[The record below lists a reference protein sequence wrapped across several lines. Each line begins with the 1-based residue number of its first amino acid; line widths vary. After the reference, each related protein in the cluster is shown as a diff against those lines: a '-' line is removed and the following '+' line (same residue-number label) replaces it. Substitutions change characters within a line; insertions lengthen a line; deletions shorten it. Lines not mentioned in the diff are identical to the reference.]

1 MKFLILNFLRAL
13 VVFIKALLNATY
25 EINPID
31 YSHKTVAHYN
41 TYHTSITEWSIL
53 KPLIT
58 VLRTWYILPV
68 HYISVQYS
76 HSNSTPYMGTPNCPV
91 MMPMKVRFLGAKPD
105 PGFLYGAASQFP
117 PRQKSYFLCITIW
130 ICCAVPLIIRRQSF
144 GFRLFHKSY
153 FHSSSG
159 IVFPVRGQFGICVAA
174 TFESLWVTM
183 IWSDLGGLARSVSQ
197 CITVY
202 HSLSKC
208 VKLCYNFLQ
217 FATICCSVTR
227 WYFLLQFRCS
237 ESEWQWF
244 EMIWVDWLVG
254 ELCLGPGKFWAPQ
267 SFTSI
272 FSIGVV
278 DKMSLNN
285 ILIRARNASKH
296 VFNQSRNISIEHLSG
311 PFVCNFYP

>member
-1 MKFLILNFLRAL
+1 MYFSGPYLPP
-13 VVFIKALLNATY
+13 
-25 EINPID
+25 PITLPC
-31 YSHKTVAHYN
+31 S
-41 TYHTSITEWSIL
+41 
-53 KPLIT
+53 
-58 VLRTWYILPV
+58 VLE
-68 HYISVQYS
+68 
-76 HSNSTPYMGTPNCPV
+76 
-91 MMPMKVRFLGAKPD
+91 MPMKVRSLAAKPD

-117 PRQKSYFLCITIW
+117 PRQKSHFLCITIW
-130 ICCAVPLIIRRQSF
+130 ICGAVPLIIRRQSF

-183 IWSDLGGLARSVSQ
+183 IWSDLGGLVCSVSQ

-208 VKLCYNFLQ
+208 VKFCYNFVQ
-217 FATICCSVTR
+217 FATICCSIR
-227 WYFLLQFRCS
+227 KRYFLLQFCCS

-272 FSIGVV
+272 FSIGVA
-278 DKMSLNN
+278 DKMSRNN
-285 ILIRARNASKH
+285 ILIRTINTSKYD
-296 VFNQSRNISIEHLSG
+296 FIQSKNISNGHFFGMKNTSK
-311 PFVCNFYP
+311 